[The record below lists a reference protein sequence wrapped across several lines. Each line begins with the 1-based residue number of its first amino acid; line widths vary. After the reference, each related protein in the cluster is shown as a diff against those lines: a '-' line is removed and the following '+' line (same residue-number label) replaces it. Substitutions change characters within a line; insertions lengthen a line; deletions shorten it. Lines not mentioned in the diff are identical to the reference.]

1 MAKADS
7 SLTIEFYPHN
17 FTWLNSQISK
27 VPIPLNTFV
36 VLMAFERIP
45 TFKKFEIGKIVS
57 HEEMIWREESQV
69 GEGFFEWYIGT
80 DKIGNRTGRWF
91 MTVMALNIPPA
102 ESCNVNSYSITACSI
117 ELNSNLNLKNDI
129 KTRLNNGTL
138 NRNDVTGFKPK
149 ERDYSIYS
157 LRTYTSG
164 CYFYSR
170 QAKAWIADN
179 TQVDISY
186 AQAKIIF

>member
-91 MTVMALNIPPA
+91 MTVMALNIPPT
-102 ESCNVNSYSITACSI
+102 ESCNVNSYRAAACDM
-117 ELNSNLNLKNDI
+117 ELNTNLHLKNGI
-129 KTRLNNGTL
+129 KTKLSKGTL
-138 NRNDVTGFKPK
+138 YREDVTQFEG
-149 ERDYSIYS
+149 SYS
-157 LRTYTSG
+157 LRTFTSG

-170 QAKAWIADN
+170 NAKAWIADN
-179 TQVDISY
+179 TQVDI
-186 AQAKIIF
+186 FDT